1 MMDNIPESHNWSKC
15 RQVKGVPVSF
25 TAKTLHYFCNTNMCF
40 LLFLFS
46 LIMYQLI
53 KHVENKTKNWTALL
67 LVVLG
72 PQNYSGSPLSWPL
85 PESLL
90 ILIPLQFAGLWL
102 PPQDIS
108 SPVYLGFLFSYLLF
122 FCQWFSVFFR
132 KTHTVTNT
140 VPSSSKLGSISW
152 VFYPPSHHSVS
163 IPPDGLWHC
172 LNFLIYHSFPQT
184 GFLLALHI
192 VKSTLVKVTIDFH
205 DAKSNRR
212 LCLFILFNLS
222 LAFNT
227 AGCCVF
233 LEAFA
238 FICSVILLHTH
249 AWSPDLCVHS
259 ASSSFD
265 ISCFL

>member
-1 MMDNIPESHNWSKC
+1 M
-15 RQVKGVPVSF
+15 G
-25 TAKTLHYFCNTNMCF
+25 
-40 LLFLFS
+40 LLFPGPFLSLSLYWFPFS
-46 LIMYQLI
+46 LQDFGCHQRIF
-53 KHVENKTKNWTALL
+53 
-67 LVVLG
+67 
-72 PQNYSGSPLSWPL
+72 PPLCIWAFYFH
-85 PESLL
+85 
-90 ILIPLQFAGLWL
+90 ICF
-102 PPQDIS
+102 S
-108 SPVYLGFLFSYLLF
+108 SVSDFL
-122 FCQWFSVFFR
+122 FFR

-152 VFYPPSHHSVS
+152 VFYPPSHHSAF

-192 VKSTLVKVTIDFH
+192 MKSTLVKVTIDFH

-227 AGCCVF
+227 AGCCAF

-238 FICSVILLHTH
+238 FVCSVILLHTH
-249 AWSPDLCVHS
+249 AWSPDLCIHS

-265 ISCFL
+265 VSCFL